1 MARVVL
7 ACAPYT
13 FTYAPYIR
21 GGADIEVPGI
31 RGAASTENFLEIL
44 WSFLGCRE
52 VSEGAENGF
61 LELW

>member
-21 GGADIEVPGI
+21 GADIEVPGI